1 MLSRTAHVWTIIM
14 TPDTVIYN
22 KGKCLRLKKKLCD
35 VVGCIIKPLVLDL
48 DLLLSKFQLHI
59 IIAVSHSKDKANS
72 RE

>member
-1 MLSRTAHVWTIIM
+1 M
-14 TPDTVIYN
+14 TPDTVIYIT
-22 KGKCLRLKKKLCD
+22 GKCLRLKKKLCD
-35 VVGCIIKPLVLDL
+35 VGCIIKPLVLDL